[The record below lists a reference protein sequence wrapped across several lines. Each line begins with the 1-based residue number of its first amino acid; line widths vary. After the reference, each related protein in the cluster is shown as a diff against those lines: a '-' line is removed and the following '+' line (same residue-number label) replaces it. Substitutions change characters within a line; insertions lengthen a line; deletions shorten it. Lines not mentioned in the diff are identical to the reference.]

1 MSLSTVGKNETSELI
16 NKLKETGKRG
26 SKQIIIEPTKCLPVW
41 LCLVLLPLCT
51 STRPNNTTF
60 PRCINISTFRGTL
73 YKHKLLTNFHLH
85 DQDQVQDGLSLLLP
99 PLRGRRDPG
108 CHILPRGWTTSTT
121 TPKNITLQVPRVKI
135 MTRQSVQGDRQNNNN
150 NPHHNNDT
158 YNYRRLLEGEV
169 KEISCKSVMTYFAQ
183 IEQFPLS
190 LYTN

>member
-1 MSLSTVGKNETSELI
+1 
-16 NKLKETGKRG
+16 
-26 SKQIIIEPTKCLPVW
+26 
-41 LCLVLLPLCT
+41 
-51 STRPNNTTF
+51 
-60 PRCINISTFRGTL
+60 
-73 YKHKLLTNFHLH
+73 
-85 DQDQVQDGLSLLLP
+85 
-99 PLRGRRDPG
+99 
-108 CHILPRGWTTSTT
+108 
-121 TPKNITLQVPRVKI
+121 